1 MPVQIGAIAHSFS
14 DPTALLSDCHRRIK
28 LFLGTSEKI
37 AALEPRPRHVCVVE
51 SSGND
56 EGVGR
61 GLTFSGGWDGP
72 LCTLPKIGPVAV
84 D

>member
-1 MPVQIGAIAHSFS
+1 MPVQIGAVAHSLS

-28 LFLGTSEKI
+28 IFLGTSEKI
-37 AALEPRPRHVCVVE
+37 AALETRPRHVCVVG

-56 EGVGR
+56 EGAGR

-72 LCTLPKIGPVAV
+72 IVNPPKIGPVAV